1 MIHPLNI
8 FFEKI
13 YIINLVN
20 RPDRKTKIQERL
32 NKLGIVAEFYTAV
45 EYPWANQLLMYM
57 AHNNDLRFKNAGE
70 FSCMSSHYA
79 CIYNAKV
86 NGYKS
91 ILILEDDTEFLK
103 NFNDII
109 QSYLDALP
117 VDYDLAYFTCNIWK
131 MDERNDWAVEPFW
144 RKACHCNAAAAYA
157 VHSKFYDKILNGL
170 DERIDIIDVFYM
182 KLQHDTN
189 NKMYFASPNLTR
201 QGFSYSNLIKS
212 ETDYWHTGILSY
224 AGKNFT
230 DYE

>member
-1 MIHPLNI
+1 MHPLNI

-45 EYPWANQLLMYM
+45 EYPWSNQLLMYM
-57 AHNNDLRFKNAGE
+57 ANSGNIRFQNSGE
-70 FSCMSSHYA
+70 FSCMASHYA
-79 CIYNAKV
+79 CIYNAKQ
-86 NGYKS
+86 NEYKS

-103 NFNDII
+103 DFNDII
-109 QSYLDALP
+109 QSYINALP
-117 VDYDLAYFTCNIWK
+117 NDYDMAYFTCNIWK

-144 RKACHCNAAAAYA
+144 RKASHCNAAAAYA
-157 VHSKFYDKILNGL
+157 VHSRFYDEILNGL
-170 DERIDIIDVFYM
+170 NNNIDIIDVFYM

-189 NKMYFASPNLTR
+189 NKIYFAVPNLTR
-201 QGFSYSNLIKS
+201 QGYSYSNLIKS